1 MSNWYAEKRCDIISS
16 KAADGVDSEGEICV
30 MECRNLMEE
39 LVDKRLDELMS
50 MANMCG
56 CPQCRADVRALAL
69 NRLPPRYITS
79 IKGDVFVR
87 FEAQSCQ
94 EQAEVAGA
102 IVRAIE
108 IVRKNPRH
116 KGDTGS
122 R

>member
-1 MSNWYAEKRCDIISS
+1 M
-16 KAADGVDSEGEICV
+16 V

-39 LVDKRLDELMS
+39 LVDKRVDELMD
-50 MANMCG
+50 MADMCG

-79 IKGDVFVR
+79 IKGDVFAR
-87 FEAQSCQ
+87 FEAQTSQ
-94 EQAEVAGA
+94 DQAKVAGA

-116 KGDTGS
+116 EGGAQP